1 MIKRVELYSGL
12 FKFSIVNKMICI
24 FDNQCATTIYYH
36 KLMANMMKKIE
47 PFKSNTH
54 RYIFNW
60 CTNIGLATNHGKTNH
75 TSN

>member
-12 FKFSIVNKMICI
+12 FKFSIVNKVICI
-24 FDNQCATTIYYH
+24 FDNQCATTTTTTIYYH

-54 RYIFNW
+54 RYIFN
-60 CTNIGLATNHGKTNH
+60 
-75 TSN
+75 